1 MAVMM
6 LLLHHHGYPSSLR
19 NKDERWKICR
29 KTPQPQQMLQAQ
41 MVCKERERE
50 NVANAERLH
59 ATTSDLEPAQRERR
73 ALLHSDYVQ
82 NDKIPKRRRIYLG
95 VEITKY

>member
-19 NKDERWKICR
+19 NKDERWKIRR

-50 NVANAERLH
+50 KVANAERLH
-59 ATTSDLEPAQRERR
+59 ATKSDLEPAQRERR
-73 ALLHSDYVQ
+73 ALLQ
-82 NDKIPKRRRIYLG
+82 RLRPKLQDSKAAKDISGRRNY
-95 VEITKY
+95 EY